1 MSRRLRALVAL
12 FVTLQAAAALL
23 MLAQSVHAPD
33 GLAAAAPVYFVIA
46 AGLTWWVAH
55 RFARALPVL
64 GTGLLTLAA
73 APGVY
78 ALLDAL
84 DRFTTERRIA
94 ATRVDGV
101 RDEPIL
107 SASGRPIGV
116 RLTYTVSVPKRGYFA
131 IYPSLVAASPPR
143 GEQLQLNAVRWTID
157 GTSDPRAFEPGKT
170 HAMVVE
176 LYPPMLFVGRG
187 NRCLAAMR
195 LPALPDTA
203 AATPLR
209 VTIHDTPYGDVY
221 RGGQERV
228 TINAYD
234 LGELYRGVLA
244 ENLPPCQSGD

>member
-1 MSRRLRALVAL
+1 VSRRLRALAAL
-12 FVTLQAAAALL
+12 FVALQAATALVML
-23 MLAQSVHAPD
+23 MQSVHAPT
-33 GLAAAAPVYFVIA
+33 GLAPAAPVYFVIA

-64 GTGLLTLAA
+64 GTGLLMLAA

-78 ALLDAL
+78 AVLDAW

-131 IYPSLVAASPPR
+131 IYPSLDAASPRR
-143 GEQLQLNAVRWTID
+143 GEQLYVNAVRWTID
-157 GTSDPRAFEPGKT
+157 GSSEPRAFEPGKT
-170 HAMVVE
+170 HEMVVE
-176 LYPPMLFVGRG
+176 LYPPLLFIGRG

-195 LPALPDTA
+195 VPPLPDTA

-221 RGGQERV
+221 RGKPERV
-228 TINAYD
+228 TTHNYD

-244 ENLPPCQSGD
+244 ENLPPCQ